1 MDIKKIN
8 LNETMTSFS
17 RVGCTRLELFV
28 HLLGLRITAWRCK
41 DTNINIKS
49 Y

>member
-17 RVGCTRLELFV
+17 GVGCTRLELFV
-28 HLLGLRITAWRCK
+28 HLLGGGDGLQSPPGGVKTQI
-41 DTNINIKS
+41 
-49 Y
+49 